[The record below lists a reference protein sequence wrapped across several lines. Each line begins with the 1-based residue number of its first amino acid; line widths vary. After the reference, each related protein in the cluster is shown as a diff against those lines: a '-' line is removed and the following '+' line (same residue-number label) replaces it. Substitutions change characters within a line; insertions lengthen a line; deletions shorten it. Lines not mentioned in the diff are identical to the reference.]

1 MIRGLLRS
9 PTMLTTFLLAL
20 VSWLTPSPALAGQPT
35 APAAPAA
42 RTATTAPTSK
52 TLDWTIDGTKREA
65 TIYFPATATTSPTPV
80 VFAFHGHGGNAR
92 QAARSFEYQKEWPEA
107 ISVYMQGLPT
117 PGALTDP
124 KGERNGW
131 QKTIGDQNDRDLKF
145 FDAVLATLRKDYK
158 IDDTRIYSTGHSN
171 GGGFTY
177 LLWSQRGDVFAA
189 VAPSSAGPG
198 GIREALALKPM
209 PCMHIAGEK
218 DPLVKY
224 ANQQRTMERVKKVN
238 NCETTGKQWGSEPV
252 KGATATVYESKTAT
266 PFISLIHPG
275 GHEFLDVASEQIVKF
290 FKQHTKQ
297 AKATAATPKSPAK
310 EDAKP
315 ISVP

>member
-1 MIRGLLRS
+1 
-9 PTMLTTFLLAL
+9 MLTILLLAL
-20 VSWLTPSPALAGQPT
+20 VSWLPFLGQPT
-35 APAAPAA
+35 VPTAPPAPAAH
-42 RTATTAPTSK
+42 TATAAPTPKS
-52 TLDWTIDGTKREA
+52 LDWTIEGTKREA
-65 TIYFPATATTSPTPV
+65 TIYFPATATTSATPV
-80 VFAFHGHGGNAR
+80 IFAFHGHGGTAR
-92 QAARSFEYQKEWPEA
+92 SAARSFEYQKEWPEA

-131 QKTIGDQNDRDLKF
+131 QKAVGDQSDRDLKF
-145 FDAVLATLRKDYK
+145 FDAVLATLRKDYT
-158 IDDTRIYSTGHSN
+158 IDDTRIYCTGHSN

-177 LLWSQRGDVFAA
+177 LLWAARGDTFAA

-238 NCETTGKQWGSEPV
+238 NCETTGKQWGSEKV
-252 KGATATVYESKTAT
+252 KGATATIYDSKSNA

-290 FKQHTKQ
+290 FKQHTKG
-297 AKATAATPKSPAK
+297 ATPSAPKPAIEAKPDAKSP
-310 EDAKP
+310 
-315 ISVP
+315 STR